1 MKTKF
6 WMIAV
11 ALLALM
17 LCGTAMLSSA
27 QEPAAAATATTG
39 SGWQGHRH
47 GRMGYLARELNLTDA
62 QKQQVKTIL
71 QDNRQNT
78 LPVMQ
83 QLAANRKAMLAA
95 TANGQYDQAKVQA
108 LATQQ
113 AQLMA
118 QMLVQKQA
126 IQHQIYTQVL
136 TADQRSQAEELRAK
150 QIARIDNRMQKF
162 SQFGATAPQQ

>member
-6 WMIAV
+6 WMVAV

-17 LCGTAMLSSA
+17 LCGTAMLTYA
-27 QEPAAAATATTG
+27 QDGAAATADTG
-39 SGWQGHRH
+39 KQWQGHRH
-47 GRMGYLARELNLTDA
+47 GRMEYLSRELNLTDA
-62 QKQQVKTIL
+62 QREQIRSMMKA
-71 QDNRQNT
+71 NRQNN
-78 LPVMQ
+78 LPLMQ
-83 QLAANRKAMLAA
+83 QLAANRKAMLTA

-118 QMLVQKQA
+118 QVLVQRQA
-126 IQHQIYTQVL
+126 IQHQIYAQVL
-136 TADQRSQAEELRAK
+136 TADQRSKADELRAK
-150 QIARIDNRMQKF
+150 KIARIDQRMERF